1 MNDFVINVLIEEC
14 GRYERTGI
22 AVAGTLL
29 VDKLYEID
37 AYPAADLK
45 KDVEQDS
52 EIRVIK
58 FQQADFAMLPKSMEV
73 SKTPFFEK
81 SSKTYKKAQP
91 AP

>member
-1 MNDFVINVLIEEC
+1 VSNFF
-14 GRYERTGI
+14 
-22 AVAGTLL
+22 
-29 VDKLYEID
+29 
-37 AYPAADLK
+37 
-45 KDVEQDS
+45 
-52 EIRVIK
+52 VIK